1 MLMEK
6 QLSVSDT
13 SWKRLGQIAVSKI
26 QLIRCSSVLIVS
38 Y

>member
-13 SWKRLGQIAVSKI
+13 NWRRLEQITVSKI
-26 QLIRCSSVLIVS
+26 QLIRRSSVLIVS